1 MASEDTALSLCFSV
15 KATLWGQ
22 PLHIAPPCQ
31 PSVMLQAVSA
41 QRQIFGI
48 GDDFCFV
55 QVHYCGTLDDDTIF
69 DSSHEREPLDFIVG
83 SGRVIPGF
91 DDVVIGMVKGE
102 RRKERVEPDRAY
114 GEQQ

>member
-1 MASEDTALSLCFSV
+1 M
-15 KATLWGQ
+15 
-22 PLHIAPPCQ
+22 
-31 PSVMLQAVSA
+31 
-41 QRQIFGI
+41 
-48 GDDFCFV
+48 

-83 SGRVIPGF
+83 SGKVIPGF

-114 GEQQ
+114 GEPHQQPYPASSMQGLQDYMKECSTQDPMMRFSTETYS